1 MKLARQN
8 VKQKTTFHL
17 AVKIIYKSIIH
28 LFKLTIRDFVSVV
41 IFIVPFTGT
50 DTYILTRFDLWWCSL
65 WCDDGYYDWIILN
78 LKNICLLDICDIQ
91 KIYDLNPLNICF
103 MLCFSVK
110 PIDWL
115 RDNCDFLKICDFN
128 LCKTK

>member
-50 DTYILTRFDLWWCSL
+50 DTYILTRFDL
-65 WCDDGYYDWIILN
+65 
-78 LKNICLLDICDIQ
+78 
-91 KIYDLNPLNICF
+91 
-103 MLCFSVK
+103 
-110 PIDWL
+110 
-115 RDNCDFLKICDFN
+115 
-128 LCKTK
+128 